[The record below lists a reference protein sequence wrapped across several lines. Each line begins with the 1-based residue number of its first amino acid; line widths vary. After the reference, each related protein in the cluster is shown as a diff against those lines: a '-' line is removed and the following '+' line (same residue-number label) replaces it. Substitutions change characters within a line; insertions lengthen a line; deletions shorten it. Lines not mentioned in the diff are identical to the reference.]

1 MGGWFGCLG
10 TTWSSSWRTS
20 GIVGGR
26 VCRQSHASMGSSLP
40 HGHRYRPVCIR
51 RHDTLYRTCITHV
64 SWMYRE
70 TLCLYRIIWYMNV
83 TPLIHRW
90 YHHDTY
96 TIHLTDT
103 RTIRGHAIGRYGNL
117 VHVRYIDDTKTI
129 QKDDTSFSIRLRYW
143 SKVCTI
149 HITIQNT
156 IHFLRKFS
164 IHTRYMNDTKLTKI
178 GSVSRARYTAQH
190 PPKQRF
196 CIECVSKCIE
206 HAFAR
211 WIQLWI
217 HVRYGY
223 DTSSIRYDTSYR
235 ENAPWFIGK
244 KARHPDLSSSISS
257 ELCYVIAMSAYRQTN
272 GSTNLLTAASIQPT

>member
-1 MGGWFGCLG
+1 ML
-10 TTWSSSWRTS
+10 
-20 GIVGGR
+20 
-26 VCRQSHASMGSSLP
+26 
-40 HGHRYRPVCIR
+40 
-51 RHDTLYRTCITHV
+51 V
-64 SWMYRE
+64 SNY
-70 TLCLYRIIWYMNV
+70 
-83 TPLIHRW
+83 LIHER
-90 YHHDTY
+90 HTIDTSLIQSRYVYDTFNRY
-96 TIHLTDT
+96 TNDT
-103 RTIRGHAIGRYGNL
+103 WPCDRKYGNL
-117 VHVRYIDDTKTI
+117 VHVRYIDDMETI

-244 KARHPDLSSSISS
+244 KARHPAATVFRLDHAGI
-257 ELCYVIAMSAYRQTN
+257 VAKFFGHNSAKTPKVRQAVKFAY
-272 GSTNLLTAASIQPT
+272 GAES

>member
-1 MGGWFGCLG
+1 MY
-10 TTWSSSWRTS
+10 
-20 GIVGGR
+20 
-26 VCRQSHASMGSSLP
+26 H
-40 HGHRYRPVCIR
+40 
-51 RHDTLYRTCITHV
+51 TCIVNV
-64 SWMYRE
+64 SGNIMLVSNY
-70 TLCLYRIIWYMNV
+70 
-83 TPLIHRW
+83 LIHER
-90 YHHDTY
+90 HTIDTSLIQSRYVYDTFNRY
-96 TIHLTDT
+96 TNDT
-103 RTIRGHAIGRYGNL
+103 WPCDRKYGNL
-117 VHVRYIDDTKTI
+117 VHVRYIDDMETI

-244 KARHPDLSSSISS
+244 KARHPDGRLLS
-257 ELCYVIAMSAYRQTN
+257 R
-272 GSTNLLTAASIQPT
+272 LLQ

>member
-1 MGGWFGCLG
+1 ML
-10 TTWSSSWRTS
+10 
-20 GIVGGR
+20 
-26 VCRQSHASMGSSLP
+26 
-40 HGHRYRPVCIR
+40 
-51 RHDTLYRTCITHV
+51 V
-64 SWMYRE
+64 SNY
-70 TLCLYRIIWYMNV
+70 
-83 TPLIHRW
+83 LIHER
-90 YHHDTY
+90 HTIDTSLIQSRYVYDTFNRY
-96 TIHLTDT
+96 TNDT
-103 RTIRGHAIGRYGNL
+103 WPCDRKYGNL

-156 IHFLRKFS
+156 IHFLRNFS

-178 GSVSRARYTAQH
+178 GSVSRARYTAQP

-223 DTSSIRYDTSYR
+223 DTRSIRYDTSYR

-244 KARHPDLSSSISS
+244 KARYPDGAILGVDARVVLEHLAGADRAGARRCHVSTAGEASAKRPRTPGGARAGETRTAGARRPRERLVTCS
-257 ELCYVIAMSAYRQTN
+257 EGGTVRIL
-272 GSTNLLTAASIQPT
+272 

>member
-1 MGGWFGCLG
+1 ML
-10 TTWSSSWRTS
+10 
-20 GIVGGR
+20 
-26 VCRQSHASMGSSLP
+26 
-40 HGHRYRPVCIR
+40 
-51 RHDTLYRTCITHV
+51 V
-64 SWMYRE
+64 SNY
-70 TLCLYRIIWYMNV
+70 
-83 TPLIHRW
+83 LIHER
-90 YHHDTY
+90 HTIDTSLIQSRYVYDTFNRY
-96 TIHLTDT
+96 TNDT
-103 RTIRGHAIGRYGNL
+103 WPCDRKYGNL
-117 VHVRYIDDTKTI
+117 VHVRYIDDMETI

-244 KARHPDLSSSISS
+244 KARHPKDQTYFFKSGPWHPSRCRVPDLSVRYKPETKKKREKNKSDPWHPSRNKSGPWHLSRWQGSDLFLSLVLGIRPG
-257 ELCYVIAMSAYRQTN
+257 AKDQT
-272 GSTNLLTAASIQPT
+272 

>member
-1 MGGWFGCLG
+1 ML
-10 TTWSSSWRTS
+10 
-20 GIVGGR
+20 
-26 VCRQSHASMGSSLP
+26 
-40 HGHRYRPVCIR
+40 
-51 RHDTLYRTCITHV
+51 V
-64 SWMYRE
+64 SNY
-70 TLCLYRIIWYMNV
+70 
-83 TPLIHRW
+83 LIHER
-90 YHHDTY
+90 HTIDTSLIQSRYVYDTFNRY
-96 TIHLTDT
+96 TNDT
-103 RTIRGHAIGRYGNL
+103 WPCDRKYGNL
-117 VHVRYIDDTKTI
+117 VHVRYIDDMETI

-244 KARHPDLSSSISS
+244 KARHPG
-257 ELCYVIAMSAYRQTN
+257 SALVRQYRPGGLNTVY
-272 GSTNLLTAASIQPT
+272 GPR